1 MQFSIEEKHI
11 YTVSKLNKE
20 IREALLNNF
29 ALLWVEGE
37 ISNFVCAASGHFYF
51 SIKDNGGQIRCA
63 MFRNDNQEL
72 KFELENGLLVQL
84 QARIELYEKSG
95 QLQLI
100 VKRVEAAGSGKL
112 QLEFERLKQKLYKE
126 GLFDE
131 VSKKEIPAYPL
142 TVGVITSEK
151 GAALRDV
158 ISVLHKRFPSV
169 HLIVYPTLV
178 QGDKAPE
185 EICRALEIA
194 EHRRE
199 VEVLLLVRG
208 GGSIEDLWAFND
220 EMVARTIFGC
230 QLPIVT
236 GIGHEIDFTIADF
249 VCDRRA
255 PTPSAAAE
263 YISPD
268 QNELMQELNVINK
281 NLYTAMKRTLKQKS
295 ELIKLMEAK
304 LAKSHPKHQLQNYAQ
319 QLDELSR
326 RLTPTIKNYLHI
338 NSRQL
343 EHQRSLLLSNTPIR
357 YMEIYSNKLA
367 SHAKA
372 LQDNLRNKL
381 RHAKQSIAYS
391 ANKLETIGPTTTLK
405 RGYAIVTDKSDH
417 LVRSVEQVS
426 VKQKINIQVSDG
438 KIAAKVDKSSRRLN
452 Q

>member
-20 IREALLNNF
+20 IRETLLHNF
-29 ALLWVEGE
+29 APVWVEGE
-37 ISNFVCAASGHFYF
+37 ISNFVCATSGHFYF
-51 SIKDNGGQIRCA
+51 SIKDNDSQIRCA
-63 MFRNDNQEL
+63 MFRGDNREL

-84 QARIELYEKSG
+84 QARIELYEKRG
-95 QLQLI
+95 ELQLI
-100 VKRVEAAGSGKL
+100 VKHIEAAGGGKL

-126 GLFDE
+126 GLFD
-131 VSKKEIPAYPL
+131 VALKKEIPAYPL

-151 GAALRDV
+151 GAALKDV
-158 ISVLHKRFPSV
+158 ISVFRKRFPIV

-194 EHRRE
+194 EHRCE

-220 EMVARTIFGC
+220 EAVARTIAGC
-230 QLPIVT
+230 KLPVVT

-268 QNELMQELNVINK
+268 QNELMQELNIINK
-281 NLYTAMKRTLKQKS
+281 NLYTEMTRTLNQKL
-295 ELIKLMEAK
+295 EFIKLMEAK

-326 RLTPTIKNYLHI
+326 RLTPTIKNYLYI
-338 NSRQL
+338 NGKQL
-343 EHQRSLLLSNTPIR
+343 EHQRSLLLSNTPIK
-357 YMEIYSNKLA
+357 YMEIYKNKLA
-367 SHAKA
+367 SHAKT
-372 LQDNLRNKL
+372 LHDNLCDKL
-381 RHAKQSIAYS
+381 RHAKQNVAYS
-391 ANKLETIGPTTTLK
+391 AGKLETLGPTTTLK
-405 RGYAIVTDKSDH
+405 RGYAIVTDNSDR

-426 VKQKINIQVSDG
+426 INQKINIQVGDG
-438 KIAAKVDKSSRRLN
+438 KMVAEVDKKSN
-452 Q
+452 

>member
-1 MQFSIEEKHI
+1 MQFSIEEKNI

-20 IREALLNNF
+20 IRETLLYNF
-29 ALLWVEGE
+29 ALVWVEGE
-37 ISNFVCAASGHFYF
+37 ISNFMCAASGHFYF
-51 SIKDNGGQIRCA
+51 SIKDNDSQIRCA
-63 MFRNDNQEL
+63 MFRGDNREL
-72 KFELENGLLVQL
+72 KFELENGLSVQL
-84 QARIELYEKSG
+84 QARIELYEKRG
-95 QLQLI
+95 ELQLI

-131 VSKKEIPAYPL
+131 ALKKEIPEYPR
-142 TVGVITSEK
+142 TVGVVTSEK

-158 ISVLHKRFPSV
+158 ISVFRKRFPIT

-185 EICRALEIA
+185 EICQALEIA

-220 EMVARTIFGC
+220 EVVARTIVGC
-230 QLPIVT
+230 QIPIVT

-249 VCDRRA
+249 VCDCRA

-281 NLYTAMKRTLKQKS
+281 NLYTEMKRTLKQKS

-326 RLTPTIKNYLHI
+326 RLTPTIKNYLYI
-338 NSRQL
+338 SSQQL
-343 EHQRSLLLSNTPIR
+343 EHQRGLLLSNTPIK

-367 SHAKA
+367 LHAKA
-372 LQDNLRNKL
+372 LQDNLRDKL
-381 RHAKQSIAYS
+381 QYAKQSVAHS
-391 ANKLETIGPTTTLK
+391 ASKLETLGPTTTLK
-405 RGYAIVTDKSDH
+405 RGYAIVTDKSDY
-417 LVRSVEQVS
+417 LVRSIKQVS
-426 VKQKINIQVSDG
+426 IKQKINIQVSDG
-438 KIAAKVDKSSRRLN
+438 KIEAEVDNHSKTTT
-452 Q
+452 